1 MLTKLT
7 IRNFKLFKEVE
18 IELGSPVVFIGP
30 NNSGKTTALQALAL
44 WDIGLRRWSEKK
56 GKETPKKRPGVTINR
71 LDLMAVP
78 VPNANL
84 LWRGLHTRNV
94 QQRNGKQDTQN
105 IRIDIVVEGI
115 TRGELW
121 TCGLEFDYA
130 NPQSFHCR
138 PLRESHG
145 ANPERMP
152 VPDHAKSTQVAFL
165 PPMSGLADREFS
177 KQAGEIDFLIGQ
189 GRTAEVLRNLCSQIV
204 HMEEA
209 EEDWNDVRGRIKELF
224 GVEIDRP
231 QYIAERGE
239 ITMTYRDQSG
249 IRLDLSS
256 AGRGLHQTLLLLT
269 YLSVN
274 KGSVL
279 LLDEPDAHL
288 EILRQRQIY
297 DVLSRAARDHGS
309 QIVAASHSEIVL
321 NEAADKDLVI
331 AFVGSPH
338 RISDR
343 GSQALKSLK
352 EIGFDQYYQ
361 AEQTGWVF
369 YLEGST
375 DLAILKGLAECLNH
389 PAKSVLD
396 PVFVRYVANVPVH
409 ARNHFYGLREAKKD
423 LVGYALFDKLEQE
436 LEVGQGL
443 VERMWNKC
451 EIENYICE
459 RDVLVAW
466 ARDAALELSE
476 GPLFAANW
484 GATMEKSI
492 HQIEA
497 AMDTLGK
504 SPWAPQTKVSDD
516 FLDPLF
522 KRFFKTVGLPNLMNK
537 KDYHKLTKYVRSD
550 RVDPEV
556 SRVLDQIHE
565 VARSARPAG
574 T

>member
-1 MLTKLT
+1 M
-7 IRNFKLFKEVE
+7 
-18 IELGSPVVFIGP
+18 
-30 NNSGKTTALQALAL
+30 
-44 WDIGLRRWSEKK
+44 
-56 GKETPKKRPGVTINR
+56 
-71 LDLMAVP
+71 
-78 VPNANL
+78 
-84 LWRGLHTRNV
+84 
-94 QQRNGKQDTQN
+94 
-105 IRIDIVVEGI
+105 
-115 TRGELW
+115 
-121 TCGLEFDYA
+121 
-130 NPQSFHCR
+130 
-138 PLRESHG
+138 
-145 ANPERMP
+145 
-152 VPDHAKSTQVAFL
+152 
-165 PPMSGLADREFS
+165 
-177 KQAGEIDFLIGQ
+177 
-189 GRTAEVLRNLCSQIV
+189 
-204 HMEEA
+204 
-209 EEDWNDVRGRIKELF
+209 
-224 GVEIDRP
+224 
-231 QYIAERGE
+231 
-239 ITMTYRDQSG
+239 
-249 IRLDLSS
+249 
-256 AGRGLHQTLLLLT
+256 
-269 YLSVN
+269 
-274 KGSVL
+274 
-279 LLDEPDAHL
+279 
-288 EILRQRQIY
+288 
-297 DVLSRAARDHGS
+297 LSRAARDHGS